1 MNNKKTQLNSTHGGI
16 RKGAG
21 RPKIAQPKQSI
32 SLRLHPE
39 VVGWIDRQDG
49 NRAEVIER
57 LVRAEKDEQLDMFG

>member
-1 MNNKKTQLNSTHGGI
+1 MAMKKIAVKPSHGGN

-39 VVGWIDRQDG
+39 VLAWIDSQSE
-49 NRAEVIER
+49 NRAEVIEK
-57 LVRAEKDEQLDMFG
+57 LVRAQKNEQLDMFS